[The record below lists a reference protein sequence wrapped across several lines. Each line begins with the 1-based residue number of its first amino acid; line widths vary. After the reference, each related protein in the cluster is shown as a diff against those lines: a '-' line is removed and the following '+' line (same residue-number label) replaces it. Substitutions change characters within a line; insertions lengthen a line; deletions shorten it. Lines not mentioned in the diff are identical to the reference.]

1 MKFHD
6 LLNFQ
11 KRTKNDVILRKN
23 KKCFEDD
30 EITSGTDLES

>member
-11 KRTKNDVILRKN
+11 KTTKNDVILRK
-23 KKCFEDD
+23 KLKCSED
-30 EITSGTDLES
+30 EKITYGTVLEN